1 MQRAY
6 CTVFALIIS
15 ISFVFA
21 DNLSPNY
28 WSSDDDTLPEV
39 LPKKMRDKSDDEIQ
53 KAVFQAF
60 ENQLK
65 VISEY
70 TGHVLDPESPYGFF
84 KDEMPISNARTSN
97 PQSDLIFYNNAIRG
111 FIGHNKNSII
121 IKWAPN
127 QVVTELGWKEMSI
140 RGRYTFMNSSYF
152 DQGKYHIQLQD
163 MKYLASTTLS
173 ENTESY
179 PSSVP
184 KSSISYKSV
193 KVSFT
198 GGLPELLKTSD
209 STNVKHFIEDI
220 VFQQV
225 ADRVVR
231 DTHNNITV
239 AIRQVIKPYVMI
251 KNDTEKNFPGTNGK
265 LPSGSVGYSISNTVI
280 SGLANAEHKLK
291 KVTTK
296 MATNTVTAD
305 VRTTI
310 HNLDGKFDF
319 KLEESKPT
327 VGKATFI
334 ISRIDVNL
342 SFNML
347 KPVECKAEIV
357 VNQPNV
363 KYGTKLSA
371 DIEKSL
377 TNAFI
382 DNVKIQLSTN
392 TCKALGQVAK
402 AGK

>member
-1 MQRAY
+1 MQRVY
-6 CTVFALIIS
+6 CMVFVLIMC
-15 ISFVFA
+15 ISFAFAA
-21 DNLSPNY
+21 DNLSKN

-53 KAVFQAF
+53 KAVFQAY

-70 TGHVLDPESPYGFF
+70 NGHMLDPESPYGFF

-121 IKWAPN
+121 IKWVPN
-127 QVVTELGWKEMSI
+127 QVVTELGWKEMSV
-140 RGRYTFMNSSYF
+140 RGRYTFINSTYF
-152 DQGKYHIQLQD
+152 DQGKYHVQLQD
-163 MKYLASTTLS
+163 LKYLASTTLS

-179 PSSVP
+179 PSTVP

-198 GGLPELLKTSD
+198 GGLPEVLKISD
-209 STNVKHFIEDI
+209 SSNVKHFIEDI

-239 AIRQVIKPYVMI
+239 AIRQVIKPYI
-251 KNDTEKNFPGTNGK
+251 IFKNDTDPNFPGTNGK
-265 LPSGSVGYSISNTVI
+265 LPSGSVGYTISNTVI
-280 SGLANAEHKLK
+280 SGFANAEHKLK
-291 KVTTK
+291 KITTK
-296 MATNTVTAD
+296 MATNIVTAD
-305 VRTTI
+305 LRITI
-310 HNLDGKFDF
+310 HSLDGKFDF

-327 VGKATFI
+327 IGKATFAV
-334 ISRIDVNL
+334 SRIDVNV

-347 KPVECKAEIV
+347 KPVECKAEVV

-371 DIEKSL
+371 DIEKTL

-382 DNVKIQLSTN
+382 DNVKIQLNTN
-392 TCKALGQVAK
+392 ICKALGQMIK
-402 AGK
+402 PGK